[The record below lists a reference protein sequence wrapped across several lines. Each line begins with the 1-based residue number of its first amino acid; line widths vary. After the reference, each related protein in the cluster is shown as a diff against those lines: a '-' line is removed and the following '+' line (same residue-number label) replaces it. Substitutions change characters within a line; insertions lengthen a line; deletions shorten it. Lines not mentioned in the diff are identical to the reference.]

1 MTRFRSMAGVRT
13 FSVLA
18 LISAIAI
25 PWAGWWAVGAVIVS
39 VLLGALLVP
48 HNELP
53 HRGRARLLYEAVQR
67 RLDRSSWRPRS
78 F

>member
-13 FSVLA
+13 FSVMA

-25 PWAGWWAVGAVIVS
+25 PWAGWWAVGAVIVC
-39 VLLGALLVP
+39 VLLGALSAP
-48 HNELP
+48 HGELP
-53 HRGRARLLYEAVQR
+53 HRSRARLLLEAVQR
-67 RLDRSSWRPRS
+67 RIDRSSWRPRP